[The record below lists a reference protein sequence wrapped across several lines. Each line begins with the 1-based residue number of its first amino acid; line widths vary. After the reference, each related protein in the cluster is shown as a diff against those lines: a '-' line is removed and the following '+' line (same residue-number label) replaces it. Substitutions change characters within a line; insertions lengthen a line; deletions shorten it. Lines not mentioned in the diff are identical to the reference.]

1 VSHDCDPKGVDALYD
16 MLAQPP
22 AAYLLLFA
30 IAAGDAVF
38 PALPSES
45 AAILAGVLAAIEP
58 GIALPV
64 VIAAAAT
71 GAFVGDSTSYGLGR
85 YGGRP
90 AQRRF
95 FDGPYSRRGV
105 RWACGQLRRR
115 GGLILVV
122 ARFVPGGRTGAT
134 FTSGLTTFPYRKFAA
149 FTGLAAM
156 LWALYAVLLG
166 YFGGRIFHER
176 PLLAFVV
183 AFGLAGVLALAAETG
198 RRVVLP
204 RLARRRRSDP
214 DARC

>member
-1 VSHDCDPKGVDALYD
+1 MESLYD
-16 MLAQPP
+16 LLAQPP
-22 AAYLLLFA
+22 TAYLLLFA
-30 IAAGDAVF
+30 IAAGDAVI

-58 GIALPV
+58 GIALPA
-64 VIAAAAT
+64 VIGAAAA

-95 FDGPYSRRGV
+95 FDGPYGRRGV

-122 ARFVPGGRTGAT
+122 ARFIPGGRTGAT
-134 FTSGLTTFPYRKFAA
+134 FTSGLTGFHYARFAA
-149 FTGLAAM
+149 FTALAAI

-166 YFGGRIFHER
+166 YFGGRVFHDR
-176 PLLAFVV
+176 PLLAVGI
-183 AFGLAGVLALAAETG
+183 AFVLAVVLAAAIEAA
-198 RRVVLP
+198 RRVAAP
-204 RLARRRRSDP
+204 RLAARRQP
-214 DARC
+214 DRETRC

>member
-1 VSHDCDPKGVDALYD
+1 MEALYD
-16 MLAQPP
+16 LLAQPP
-22 AAYLLLFA
+22 VAYLVLFG
-30 IAAGDAVF
+30 IVAGDAVF
-38 PALPSES
+38 PAFPSES
-45 AAILAGVLAAIEP
+45 AAIFAGVLAAIEP
-58 GIALPV
+58 EIALPAV
-64 VIAAAAT
+64 LGVAAA
-71 GAFVGDSTSYGLGR
+71 GAFSGDSVSYALGR
-85 YGGRP
+85 FGGRP

-95 FDGPYSRRGV
+95 FDGPYARRAV
-105 RWACGQLRRR
+105 RWSCDQLRRR

-149 FTGLAAM
+149 FTGLAAV

-183 AFGLAGVLALAAETG
+183 AFGLAGALALAAETV

-204 RLARRRRSDP
+204 RIAARRRSDT

>member
-1 VSHDCDPKGVDALYD
+1 MDALYD
-16 MLAQPP
+16 LLAQPP

-38 PALPSES
+38 PVLPSES

-58 GIALPV
+58 GIALPAV
-64 VIAAAAT
+64 LGAAAA

-85 YGGRP
+85 FGGRR

-95 FDGPYSRRGV
+95 FDGPYSQRGV

-115 GGLILVV
+115 GGVILVV

-134 FTSGLTTFPYRKFAA
+134 FTSGLTTFPYRRFAA
-149 FTGLAAM
+149 FTGLAAV
-156 LWALYAVLLG
+156 LWALYSVLLG

-176 PLLAFVV
+176 PLLALVV
-183 AFGLAGVLALAAETG
+183 ALALAATLALAAETT
-198 RRVVLP
+198 RRVVAP
-204 RLARRRRSDP
+204 RLAGRRKPEP
-214 DARC
+214 DTRP